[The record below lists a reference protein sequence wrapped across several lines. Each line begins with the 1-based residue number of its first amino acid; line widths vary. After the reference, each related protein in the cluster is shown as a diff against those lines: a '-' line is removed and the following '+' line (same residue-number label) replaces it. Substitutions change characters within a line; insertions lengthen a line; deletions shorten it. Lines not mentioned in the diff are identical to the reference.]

1 MIRKNRFIRTSARK
15 YIIGAA
21 LMLSSAILPIGGSLS
36 AGAATR
42 DKQISHPSLLFTSQ
56 RVKDA
61 KSRVKADSIQAKA
74 YDSIIARADALLD
87 KNDHYKMEYLALA
100 YLLTSDKRYMEKL
113 RSMLDAISEIDSWA
127 DKEMMMRDPA
137 WRSELQMA
145 HKSFQIAMAYDAI
158 YNDLTPKQRKKIAE
172 GVFRLAIEPLLGDW
186 LTEPTRIH
194 SLNSMGHNWW
204 SSCVGMGGLFALAIS
219 NEVPEAQILARKAV
233 EAIPEWFD
241 FAGDR
246 IQNKPKTFDREGG
259 MYESVNYASF
269 GITEALLLRLAWLNS
284 HPGEDL
290 EEIPQMSRLA
300 DFFIQVGYPREE
312 GIFYSLNFGDSHK
325 NVTGES
331 SMLLAYA
338 MGEKNPDVKWYVNQL
353 TEEQHREGFP
363 RSFPMGFLYTPDLKD
378 APVLPSS
385 DLDRVWEDFGWATMR
400 DSYMPDATMLA
411 VKSGMTWNHAHADA
425 GSIILFHNGE
435 DIIKD
440 AGNCSY
446 GRPEYRN
453 YFFQSDAHNI
463 VKFNGKGQSAYQQY
477 HGTMLPGYVG
487 GLTSGNGLKYVMADA
502 TGPTSDNF
510 ARNQRHYLWID
521 NVILI
526 IDDLKSHETGSFEW
540 LWHPGGDVRKVGGDL
555 VISKGKSAAVI
566 RPLYPQPLAPS
577 NFVHDYPEMLYWDVM
592 QGPTEDLKGTEEYY
606 SLKLPAKTDRIKGVT
621 AIILKDSPQQSTL
634 PTIKRIQGK
643 NWIGLEITDTIGKT
657 TKVYINELA
666 DGRLMHLNSWINAD
680 GYDTDAY
687 IFVDS
692 PDKQFIAYGSALR
705 KNGRSIFSSLSKL
718 NFLSVKSDNTTEISI
733 NGQPRIRATYSP
745 EKRPARISVNGNTTD
760 VSYHDGVYL
769 LRTKR

>member
-1 MIRKNRFIRTSARK
+1 
-15 YIIGAA
+15 
-21 LMLSSAILPIGGSLS
+21 
-36 AGAATR
+36 
-42 DKQISHPSLLFTSQ
+42 
-56 RVKDA
+56 
-61 KSRVKADSIQAKA
+61 
-74 YDSIIARADALLD
+74 
-87 KNDHYKMEYLALA
+87 
-100 YLLTSDKRYMEKL
+100 
-113 RSMLDAISEIDSWA
+113 
-127 DKEMMMRDPA
+127 
-137 WRSELQMA
+137 
-145 HKSFQIAMAYDAI
+145 
-158 YNDLTPKQRKKIAE
+158 
-172 GVFRLAIEPLLGDW
+172 
-186 LTEPTRIH
+186 
-194 SLNSMGHNWW
+194 
-204 SSCVGMGGLFALAIS
+204 
-219 NEVPEAQILARKAV
+219 
-233 EAIPEWFD
+233 
-241 FAGDR
+241 
-246 IQNKPKTFDREGG
+246 
-259 MYESVNYASF
+259 
-269 GITEALLLRLAWLNS
+269 
-284 HPGEDL
+284 
-290 EEIPQMSRLA
+290 
-300 DFFIQVGYPREE
+300 
-312 GIFYSLNFGDSHK
+312 
-325 NVTGES
+325 
-331 SMLLAYA
+331 
-338 MGEKNPDVKWYVNQL
+338 
-353 TEEQHREGFP
+353 
-363 RSFPMGFLYTPDLKD
+363 
-378 APVLPSS
+378 
-385 DLDRVWEDFGWATMR
+385 
-400 DSYMPDATMLA
+400 
-411 VKSGMTWNHAHADA
+411 
-425 GSIILFHNGE
+425 
-435 DIIKD
+435 
-440 AGNCSY
+440 
-446 GRPEYRN
+446 
-453 YFFQSDAHNI
+453 
-463 VKFNGKGQSAYQQY
+463 
-477 HGTMLPGYVG
+477 MLPGYVG

-643 NWIGLEITDTIGKT
+643 DWIGLEITDTIGKT